1 MLLVC
6 LWLAAHQYG
15 ILKIGCSSP
24 LNQPKTGLQNWTYLP
39 YSHEFT
45 AIITIMMWSSAIALL
60 LDIKYGIKG
69 WVSFGE
75 KLRASKAYIWL
86 PIVILI
92 SVLALNENF
101 RKTITIIGWIGMT
114 GLMAAFSLLFVP
126 RENNGPTK

>member
-1 MLLVC
+1 
-6 LWLAAHQYG
+6 
-15 ILKIGCSSP
+15 
-24 LNQPKTGLQNWTYLP
+24 
-39 YSHEFT
+39 
-45 AIITIMMWSSAIALL
+45 MMWSSAIALL

-114 GLMAAFSLLFVP
+114 GLIAAFSLLFVP